1 MYGYLKGTTLLI
13 DCLQL
18 ATVANR
24 SEIEER
30 LLLPANSIWANRA
43 QIDH

>member
-1 MYGYLKGTTLLI
+1 MYIYLKGTALLI

-30 LLLPANSIWANRA
+30 LLLPANST
-43 QIDH
+43 